1 LPKLSGIFEQFRYI
15 DQIPPSD
22 ILKWVQNKVE
32 THSLENFI
40 ANRIIYPQTV
50 PTTKLELEIDMAIFR
65 EAVKRQS
72 DVFYIL
78 SKKRI
83 IIPEEFE
90 FRFGNPENLVKCLV
104 QALSLDG
111 VTQIYIKR
119 QVSNDL
125 IGSVVS
131 LSNLP
136 QAPVINVSINNQVL
150 GVKNWHVNILPFR
163 DKHLIVKFD
172 GISEYV
178 ASGGSLG
185 LILDLAHNPKPAE
198 TT

>member
-1 LPKLSGIFEQFRYI
+1 MPKLSGIFEQFRYI
-15 DQIPPSD
+15 DQIPSSD
-22 ILKWVQNKVE
+22 ILKWIQNKVE
-32 THSLENFI
+32 THNLENFI

-65 EAVKRQS
+65 EAVKRQT
-72 DVFYIL
+72 DVFYSL

-83 IIPEEFE
+83 LIPEQFE
-90 FRFGNPENLVKCLV
+90 TRFANTENLVKCLV

-111 VTQIYIKR
+111 VTQIYFKR
-119 QVSNDL
+119 EISNDL

-131 LSNLP
+131 LSVLP
-136 QAPVINVSINNQVL
+136 QVPVINVSINNQVL

-163 DKHLIVKFD
+163 DKHLIVKIEGFP
-172 GISEYV
+172 EYV

-185 LILDLAHNPKPAE
+185 LILDFMHNPKLPE